1 MRITVFAAAAAAVLA
16 LAAPVRA
23 QDVATTVT
31 TADTAQAPPRTALQ
45 KGTWS
50 LSFVAPGYSGGERA
64 QFAIWEMMGNRTNV
78 GLALELSVA
87 GRDRKQDGDDL
98 TEASTGVGLGIN
110 VRRYAGAERA
120 VMPFVQGG
128 VFGRGGY
135 SRREGET
142 YDSDVKVMTAGVE
155 AGIGAEWFPV
165 RHFSISG
172 YTGAR
177 LSASRYEED
186 YTAPDDTEHTSS
198 YSEGAFQALTSALSV
213 SIYF

>member
-1 MRITVFAAAAAAVLA
+1 MRTTILAAAAAAVLSFP
-16 LAAPVRA
+16 APVRA
-23 QDVATTVT
+23 QDVAPVT
-31 TADTAQAPPRTALQ
+31 SADTAEAPPRTALQ

-64 QFAIWEMMGNRTNV
+64 QFAIWEMMGSRTNV
-78 GLALELSVA
+78 GLALELSVS
-87 GRDRKQDGDDL
+87 GRDRDQDGDDV
-98 TEASTGVGLGIN
+98 TEASTGAGMGIN

-135 SRREGET
+135 SRREGDS
-142 YDSDVKVMTAGVE
+142 YDADLKMMSVGVE

-165 RHFSISG
+165 RHFSLSG

-177 LSASRYEED
+177 LSTSRYEEE
-186 YTAPDDTEHTSS
+186 YTGPDETERTSS
-198 YSEGAFQALTSALSV
+198 STEGAFQAFTSALSV

>member
-1 MRITVFAAAAAAVLA
+1 MRTTVFAAAAAVLA

-23 QDVATTVT
+23 QDVATVT
-31 TADTAQAPPRTALQ
+31 TADTVAAPSRTSLQ

-64 QFAIWEMMGNRTNV
+64 QFGIWEMMGSRTNV
-78 GLALELSVA
+78 GLTLELSVA
-87 GRDRKQDGDDL
+87 GRDREQDGDDL
-98 TEASTGVGLGIN
+98 TEASTSAGLGIN
-110 VRRYAGAERA
+110 VRRYAGPERV

-135 SRREGET
+135 SRREGES
-142 YDSDVKVMTAGVE
+142 YDTDVKVFSAGVE

-165 RHFSISG
+165 RYFSLSG

-177 LSASRYEED
+177 LSTLRYEED
-186 YTAPDDTEHTSS
+186 YTAPDDTEHTSTS
-198 YSEGAFQALTSALSV
+198 SEGAFQAFTSALSV

>member
-1 MRITVFAAAAAAVLA
+1 MRTTVFAAAAAAVLA

-23 QDVATTVT
+23 QDVAPVT
-31 TADTAQAPPRTALQ
+31 TADTAEAPPRTALQ

-50 LSFVAPGYSGGERA
+50 LSFVAPGYSGGDRA
-64 QFAIWEMMGNRTNV
+64 QFAVWEMMGNRTNV
-78 GLALELSVA
+78 GLALELSVS
-87 GRDRKQDGDDL
+87 GRDREQDGDDL
-98 TEASTGVGLGIN
+98 TEASTGLGLGIN

-135 SRREGET
+135 SRRDGDT
-142 YDSDVKVMTAGVE
+142 YDTDVKVFSAGVE
-155 AGIGAEWFPV
+155 AGLGAEWFPV

-177 LSASRYEED
+177 LSTSRYEED

-198 YSEGAFQALTSALSV
+198 SSEGAFQAFTSALSI